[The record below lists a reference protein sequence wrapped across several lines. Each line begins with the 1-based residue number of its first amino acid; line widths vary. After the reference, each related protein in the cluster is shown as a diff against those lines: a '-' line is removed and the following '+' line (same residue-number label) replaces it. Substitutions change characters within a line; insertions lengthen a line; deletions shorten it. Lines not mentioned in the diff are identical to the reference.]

1 MAKVEDGH
9 LPFVESAKP
18 LHNSI
23 PDHLAPNFEPAFLEY
38 YNKYTAGRLATHQ
51 VPIEKF
57 RADPAKY
64 TITYGRDR
72 VPSDGVTWSDLK
84 CPVDGGEITV
94 RVFEPAFSSTD
105 KPRPVYINYHG
116 GGWVF
121 GGLVTDFDLCKRI
134 VRELGC
140 VVFDVDYRL
149 SPEYKFPIPVN
160 DSIAAFHWIRDT
172 KAEEYGLDVSRIAI
186 GGASAGGQLSAVI
199 GHVCRDAGIPLVLQI
214 LAVPVTDLHVFTA
227 EGPIRKDHPYASY
240 NELADTQP
248 LSLERMEWFHKQFL
262 GSPRPDHLANEWKVS
277 PILAPNFADLAPA
290 LILTADMDVLR
301 DEGEAYAEKMKRA
314 GCTVELVRFKGAPH
328 TFMQLDAILE
338 CGKEFNRIA
347 LAALEKAF
355 EL

>member
-1 MAKVEDGH
+1 MAKVNQGH

-23 PDHLAPNFEPAFLEY
+23 PDNLAPGFEPTFLEY

-51 VPIEKF
+51 VPIEEY

-64 TITYGRDR
+64 TIAYGRDR
-72 VPSDGVTWSDLK
+72 VPDDGVKWSDLK
-84 CPVDGGEITV
+84 CPVEGGEITV
-94 RVFEPAFSSTD
+94 RVFEPVSSTER
-105 KPRPVYINYHG
+105 PRPAYINYHG

-134 VRELGC
+134 VRALGC

-149 SPEYKFPIPVN
+149 SPEYQFPTPVN

-172 KAEEYGLDVSRIAI
+172 KAEEYGLDLSRVAI

-199 GHVCRDAGIPLVLQI
+199 GHVCRDAGIPLALQI

-227 EGPIRKDHPYASY
+227 DGPIREDHPYASY
-240 NELADTQP
+240 KDLADTQP
-248 LSLERMEWFHKQFL
+248 LSLERMDWFHKQFL
-262 GSPRPDHLANEWKVS
+262 GSPRPEHLANEWKVS

-290 LILTADMDVLR
+290 LVLTADMDVLR
-301 DEGEAYAEKMKRA
+301 DEGEAYAEKMKQA

-328 TFMQLDAILE
+328 TFMQLDAILD
-338 CGKEFNRIA
+338 CGKEFNRTA
-347 LAALEKAF
+347 LTALEKAF
-355 EL
+355 KL

>member
-160 DSIAAFHWIRDT
+160 DSIAAFHW
-172 KAEEYGLDVSRIAI
+172 VSKKHTHSLTQSLPSSRGEQTRLFARRRKLTRRLCSHTGSICRFETPKQKNMAWTSP
-186 GGASAGGQLSAVI
+186 ASPSE
-199 GHVCRDAGIPLVLQI
+199 VLQ
-214 LAVPVTDLHVFTA
+214 PV
-227 EGPIRKDHPYASY
+227 
-240 NELADTQP
+240 
-248 LSLERMEWFHKQFL
+248 
-262 GSPRPDHLANEWKVS
+262 VS
-277 PILAPNFADLAPA
+277 
-290 LILTADMDVLR
+290 
-301 DEGEAYAEKMKRA
+301 
-314 GCTVELVRFKGAPH
+314 
-328 TFMQLDAILE
+328 
-338 CGKEFNRIA
+338 
-347 LAALEKAF
+347 
-355 EL
+355 